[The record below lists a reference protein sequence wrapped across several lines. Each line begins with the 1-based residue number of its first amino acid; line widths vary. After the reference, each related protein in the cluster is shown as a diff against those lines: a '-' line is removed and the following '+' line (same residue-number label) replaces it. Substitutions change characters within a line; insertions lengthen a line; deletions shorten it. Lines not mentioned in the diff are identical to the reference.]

1 MAVDTRVRRQSVDKC
16 ELMKKD
22 SNKNRHWFKKLDNGR
37 NWEDIQRG
45 SRVRESL
52 IFILSCFLTIMEN
65 FEALKTERKKK
76 KAVRKNGEIKDV
88 AETEQNIETSF
99 TQIMQMQL
107 KLDLASRWILWCRYY
122 RKQYFF

>member
-1 MAVDTRVRRQSVDKC
+1 
-16 ELMKKD
+16 
-22 SNKNRHWFKKLDNGR
+22 
-37 NWEDIQRG
+37 
-45 SRVRESL
+45 
-52 IFILSCFLTIMEN
+52 MEN

-107 KLDLASRWILWCRYY
+107 KLDLASR
-122 RKQYFF
+122 